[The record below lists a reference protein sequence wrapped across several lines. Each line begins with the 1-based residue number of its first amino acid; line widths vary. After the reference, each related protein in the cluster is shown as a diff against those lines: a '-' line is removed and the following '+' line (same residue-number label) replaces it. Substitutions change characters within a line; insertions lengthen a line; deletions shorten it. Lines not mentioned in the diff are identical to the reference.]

1 MLVLSGPGISPEVY
15 LDGCDLIG
23 RGADRP
29 VEEWSDRPFSD
40 VGSSTGS
47 IRRAALGRLG
57 EERAAA
63 HYRANGYA
71 VVARNW
77 RCRHGEID
85 LICAKDRTLVIC
97 EVKARSTTEQ
107 GHPLE
112 AVTAVK
118 QRRLRRLAAAY
129 VITQA
134 TYWEEIRFD
143 VATLLGLDLDIVEG
157 AF

>member
-1 MLVLSGPGISPEVY
+1 M
-15 LDGCDLIG
+15 
-23 RGADRP
+23 
-29 VEEWSDRPFSD
+29 
-40 VGSSTGS
+40 GSSSGAS
-47 IRRAALGRLG
+47 RRAVLGRLG

-63 HYRANGYA
+63 LYRANGYA
-71 VVARNW
+71 ILEQNW
-77 RCRHGEID
+77 RCRYGEID
-85 LICAKDRTLVIC
+85 LICARCRTLVIC
-97 EVKARSTTEQ
+97 EVKARRQTEQ

-112 AVTAVK
+112 AVTPVK

-143 VATLLGLDLDIVEG
+143 VATMLGAELDIVEG

>member
-1 MLVLSGPGISPEVY
+1 M
-15 LDGCDLIG
+15 
-23 RGADRP
+23 
-29 VEEWSDRPFSD
+29 
-40 VGSSTGS
+40 
-47 IRRAALGRLG
+47 LGRLG

-63 HYRANGYA
+63 HYRAHGYA

-85 LICAKDRTLVIC
+85 LICAKGRTLVIC
-97 EVKARSTTEQ
+97 EVKARRGTGQ

-112 AVTAVK
+112 AVSLVK

-134 TYWEEIRFD
+134 TYWDEIRFD
-143 VATLLGLDLDIVEG
+143 VATLLGRDFDLVEG

>member
-1 MLVLSGPGISPEVY
+1 MRIDRQTRGLTGPFSAVGTHSGPS
-15 LDGCDLIG
+15 
-23 RGADRP
+23 
-29 VEEWSDRPFSD
+29 
-40 VGSSTGS
+40 
-47 IRRAALGRLG
+47 RRAALGRLG

-63 HYRANGYA
+63 HYRAHGYA

-85 LICAKDRTLVIC
+85 LICAKGRTLVIC
-97 EVKARSTTEQ
+97 EVKARSGAAQ

-112 AVTAVK
+112 AVTVFK

-143 VATLLGLDLDIVEG
+143 VASVLGLDLDIVEG